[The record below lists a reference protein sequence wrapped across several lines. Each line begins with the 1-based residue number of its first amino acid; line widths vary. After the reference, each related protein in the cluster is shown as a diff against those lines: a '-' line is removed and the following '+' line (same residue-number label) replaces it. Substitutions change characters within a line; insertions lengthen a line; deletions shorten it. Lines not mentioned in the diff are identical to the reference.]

1 MLTASYDKT
10 ARLWEARTG
19 RPLGIP
25 LEHQDAVLA
34 VAFSPDGRTVLTGS
48 RDKTARL
55 WDARTGK
62 PIGAPLQHQDEVG
75 AVAFSRDG
83 RTVLTG
89 AGTLARL
96 WRNPAALRGDPDKI
110 AQWLSVVLGMEMND
124 SGGIRELDR
133 EEWEQRRDQLEQMGG
148 PPLP

>member
-1 MLTASYDKT
+1 VLTASYDKT

-55 WDARTGK
+55 WDARTDDAVIEGR
-62 PIGAPLQHQDEVG
+62 PHAPAH
-75 AVAFSRDG
+75 
-83 RTVLTG
+83 G
-89 AGTLARL
+89 AGSHGNVAAAEDAAEAPRL
-96 WRNPAALRGDPDKI
+96 
-110 AQWLSVVLGMEMND
+110 VVLDNNLGMACLPHETTRGWRDVNVAL
-124 SGGIRELDR
+124 SSAIRIFIQSLF
-133 EEWEQRRDQLEQMGG
+133 
-148 PPLP
+148 